1 MTSKARKDIND
12 TMQDVTARGSAYLG
26 DAAAQGQRLAQDL
39 DERLEEYTGKSS
51 DAWLAEASRTIARNP
66 WKTLAIVGVAAYVLG
81 KLRA

>member
-1 MTSKARKDIND
+1 MMGKRSKDMNQTVD
-12 TMQDVTARGSAYLG
+12 EMTARGSAYLS

-39 DERLEEYTGKSS
+39 DERIEEYTGKSS
-51 DAWLAEASRTIARNP
+51 DAWMRDASRAIARNP